1 MVTYIYIHANF
12 IVYLPCLFLNPL
24 PLQVEVFTNPD
35 NVSLAVVDFEV
46 ASDNLELL
54 VAECRYRVD
63 GSVSFNENPQ
73 DVA

>member
-1 MVTYIYIHANF
+1 MGDVSHLQLHCISTASS
-12 IVYLPCLFLNPL
+12 LPV

-54 VAECRYRVD
+54 VAECRYRV
-63 GSVSFNENPQ
+63 GCSVPLNENPQ
-73 DVA
+73 DVAW